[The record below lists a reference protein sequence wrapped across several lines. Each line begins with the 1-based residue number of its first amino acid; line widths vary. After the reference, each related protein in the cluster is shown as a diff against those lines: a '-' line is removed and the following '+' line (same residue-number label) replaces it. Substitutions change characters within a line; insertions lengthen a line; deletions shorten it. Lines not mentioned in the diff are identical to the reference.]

1 MRRIL
6 ITGKQPQ
13 VRTTL
18 LIGRSA
24 LRVAE
29 DAINQLCDIAAV
41 VLGCSP
47 VELNVGRGRV
57 FLRGNPGP
65 EWTVGAAA
73 VEVELDKKE
82 YTCKIIKA
90 ACVVDAGK
98 VINAGTARGKIS
110 GGMNL
115 GLSFASREAF
125 LFTNKGIIQNKQLR
139 TYSIM
144 RLGQNPEYLVDFVE
158 TPHLDGPY
166 GARGIGEYGVIG
178 MPEALA
184 NSLSCAVE
192 APLNQL
198 PLIPEFIWKVK
209 ERGH

>member
-198 PLIPEFIWKVK
+198 PLIPEFI
-209 ERGH
+209 

>member
-1 MRRIL
+1 
-6 ITGKQPQ
+6 
-13 VRTTL
+13 
-18 LIGRSA
+18 
-24 LRVAE
+24 
-29 DAINQLCDIAAV
+29 
-41 VLGCSP
+41 
-47 VELNVGRGRV
+47 
-57 FLRGNPGP
+57 
-65 EWTVGAAA
+65 
-73 VEVELDKKE
+73 
-82 YTCKIIKA
+82 
-90 ACVVDAGK
+90 
-98 VINAGTARGKIS
+98 
-110 GGMNL
+110 MNL
-115 GLSFASREAF
+115 GLSFANREAF

>member
-1 MRRIL
+1 M
-6 ITGKQPQ
+6 
-13 VRTTL
+13 
-18 LIGRSA
+18 
-24 LRVAE
+24 
-29 DAINQLCDIAAV
+29 
-41 VLGCSP
+41 GCSP
-47 VELNVGRGRV
+47 VELNVDRGRV

>member
-1 MRRIL
+1 M
-6 ITGKQPQ
+6 
-13 VRTTL
+13 
-18 LIGRSA
+18 
-24 LRVAE
+24 
-29 DAINQLCDIAAV
+29 
-41 VLGCSP
+41 GCSP

-198 PLIPEFIWKVK
+198 PLIPKFIWKVK

>member
-1 MRRIL
+1 MHLDQVHVTMEVTLRRIL

-125 LFTNKGIIQNKQLR
+125 LFTNKGII
-139 TYSIM
+139 
-144 RLGQNPEYLVDFVE
+144 
-158 TPHLDGPY
+158 
-166 GARGIGEYGVIG
+166 
-178 MPEALA
+178 
-184 NSLSCAVE
+184 
-192 APLNQL
+192 
-198 PLIPEFIWKVK
+198 
-209 ERGH
+209 

>member
-57 FLRGNPGP
+57 FLRDNPGP

-125 LFTNKGIIQNKQLR
+125 LFTNKGII
-139 TYSIM
+139 
-144 RLGQNPEYLVDFVE
+144 
-158 TPHLDGPY
+158 
-166 GARGIGEYGVIG
+166 
-178 MPEALA
+178 
-184 NSLSCAVE
+184 
-192 APLNQL
+192 
-198 PLIPEFIWKVK
+198 
-209 ERGH
+209 